1 MAGLLTY
8 TLWHT
13 ILYHITHKYKHMLLM
28 KLLYNSELWQS
39 KCKCVIFK
47 VNIYIMLV
55 RDSDTANT
63 DLNGWI
69 MDSPLYYS
77 LSKLLQTVRVFVA
90 EILFLLLF

>member
-1 MAGLLTY
+1 
-8 TLWHT
+8 
-13 ILYHITHKYKHMLLM
+13 MLLM

-39 KCKCVIFK
+39 KCKWVIFK

-55 RDSDTANT
+55 RDADTANN

-69 MDSPLYYS
+69 MDSPLYYP
-77 LSKLLQTVRVFVA
+77 LTMLLKTVRDVVA